1 MARSPHSLSGA
12 HVLAWSSPLLLLV
25 LLFTVTAHPTPSVPP
40 ATTPPTTTTSTSATT
55 TTSLIT
61 TSSVP
66 PKSTTT
72 TAPSARPSVAET
84 ALSAR
89 SPARAR
95 AGSAASGALAGTLS
109 PGFAVAVVP
118 LRGPGAWSL
127 TGSASISAV
136 LYCPSV
142 SGPVVGEVVITS
154 AEGCQLQVTSTNA
167 QGLPQWQLTP
177 VH

>member
-25 LLFTVTAHPTPSVPP
+25 LLFTVTAHPTPSRPP
-40 ATTPPTTTTSTSATT
+40 ATTSTTVTGASVTTTRPVTTTSAPATR
-55 TTSLIT
+55 
-61 TSSVP
+61 P
-66 PKSTTT
+66 TTT
-72 TAPSARPSVAET
+72 TAPNVTPSAGET

-89 SPARAR
+89 SHARAP
-95 AGSAASGALAGTLS
+95 SENAATGALGGTLS
-109 PGFAVAVVP
+109 PGFDVAVVP

-127 TGSASISAV
+127 TGSATITAA
-136 LYCPSV
+136 LDCPTG

-154 AEGCQLQVTSTNA
+154 DEGCQLQVTSTNV

>member
-55 TTSLIT
+55 TTIPHHDELC
-61 TSSVP
+61 
-66 PKSTTT
+66 
-72 TAPSARPSVAET
+72 APEVDDDDRAERE
-84 ALSAR
+84 AIRRRDRLER
-89 SPARAR
+89 EVARAR
-95 AGSAASGALAGTLS
+95 SRRERRERRAGRDPVTRIRRRRRPAARA
-109 PGFAVAVVP
+109 
-118 LRGPGAWSL
+118 RGVEPDRS
-127 TGSASISAV
+127 TSISAV